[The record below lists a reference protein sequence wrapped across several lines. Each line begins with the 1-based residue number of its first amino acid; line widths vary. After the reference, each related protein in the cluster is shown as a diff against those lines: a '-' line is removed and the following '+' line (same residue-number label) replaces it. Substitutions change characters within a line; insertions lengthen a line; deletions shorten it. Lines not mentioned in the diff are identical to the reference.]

1 MNYRHAYH
9 AGGFADVFKHTV
21 LALVIEALKRKE
33 TPFCAIDTH
42 AGIGLYDLR
51 SEHAEK
57 TGEADQGVRRLA
69 GQVLPFEMGPYWQAV
84 KSVNHSVKAGA
95 LQWYPGSPRLMR
107 ALMRESD
114 RLLLAELH
122 PEDVETLR
130 AEFAGDARVLV
141 RAMDGYTALKALLP
155 PEERRGVVLID
166 PPFEGK
172 DEFAQLQQGLSDAW
186 RRWPTGIYA
195 IWYPIKGLAPVRA
208 FHAWLRTNA
217 PAETIAAELLIHPAV
232 TDERLN
238 GCGLV
243 IVNPPW
249 KLDQQIANVLPFLH
263 ATLQQTGGSS
273 EMIPL
278 VRERERS

>member
-21 LALVIEALKRKE
+21 LALVIEALKRKD

-51 SEHAEK
+51 GEHAEK
-57 TGEADQGVRRLA
+57 TGEAAAGVERLA

-84 KSVNHSVKAGA
+84 KSVNRSVKAGA
-95 LQWYPGSPRLMR
+95 LQWYPGSPRLLR
-107 ALMRESD
+107 ALMRASD

-130 AEFAGDARVLV
+130 AEFARDPQVHV

-166 PPFEGK
+166 PPFEVK
-172 DEFAQLQQGLSDAW
+172 DEFAQLQRGLSEAW
-186 RRWPTGIYA
+186 RRWPTGVYA
-195 IWYPIKGLAPVRA
+195 IWYPIKEFAPVRA
-208 FHAWLRTNA
+208 FHAWLRDHA
-217 PAETIAAELLIHPAV
+217 PAETLATELLIHPAV
-232 TDERLN
+232 REDRLN

-249 KLDQQIANVLPFLH
+249 KLDQQLANVLPFLH
-263 ATLQQTGGSS
+263 STLKQTGGGH
-273 EMIPL
+273 ELTWL